1 MTREKF
7 DFEFGKKHGVNSF
20 ELIDNLIVFRK
31 PLEIWNEKT
40 DESIYFKNVDELLKY
55 EIEPGITVWDI
66 VEKKETII
74 NIKPLNGGRGGESKN
89 NKTFKMG
96 HAGGSGGGL
105 GVGGEGNHVPAEA
118 NVQIKTK
125 TYDEALKNF
134 QKNFANADHEYAYE
148 VDKQGFVHFYNEGE
162 AHAVSLSYK
171 SLSNKDTVIVHNHPS
186 DGHFSD
192 TDLLNLSNY
201 KSGGVVAVGKTNTY
215 SVFKKDGRFNATGF
229 AKMIKKASTE
239 GIKGKSYDDAVHKL
253 LTANQ
258 KKYGYTYTRT
268 KTTK

>member
-1 MTREKF
+1 MNKQKF

-20 ELIDNLIVFRK
+20 QLTDELTVFRK

-40 DESIYFKNVDELLKY
+40 DESICFKNVNELLKY

-66 VEKKETII
+66 IEKKDSLYGDLTFH
-74 NIKPLNGGRGGESKN
+74 KRGGESKN

-96 HAGGSGGGL
+96 HAGGGGGGL

-125 TYDEALKNF
+125 TYEEALKNF
-134 QKNFANADHEYAYE
+134 QKNFASADHEYAYE
-148 VDKQGFVHFYNEGE
+148 VDKQGFVHFFNEGE

-171 SLSNKDTVIVHNHPS
+171 SLSNKNSVIVHNHPS

-229 AKMIKKASTE
+229 AKMIKKASRD
-239 GIKGKSYDDAVHKL
+239 GIQGKSYDDAVHKM

-268 KTTK
+268 KTKS